1 MKNRL
6 VCIIRNCLE
15 PKSIPGEEGGVSG
28 WTVDGDGEGRR
39 GDTGGGGAT
48 PLQSSLEA
56 GFIVERASEG
66 SIGVKFRE

>member
-6 VCIIRNCLE
+6 VCIIRNSLE

-28 WTVDGDGEGRR
+28 WTDDGDGEGRL

-48 PLQSSLEA
+48 SLQSSLEA
-56 GFIVERASEG
+56 GFIAERASEG
-66 SIGVKFRE
+66 SNGVKFRE